1 MASIHDDI
9 IKWKHFP
16 LYWPF
21 VRGIHQSPV
30 NSPHKGQWRGAL
42 MFYFICAGINGWV
55 NNGEAGDL
63 RRHRAHFDVI
73 IMFTVNIL
81 QSIMMTSVNK
91 TKLPHHADVI
101 KWKKKSAL
109 LALCERNP
117 LATDG
122 FPSQRPALMFSLI
135 CAWTNRLPNNRD
147 TGDLKR
153 HCARYDVIVM
163 IASGSY
169 NRVYT
174 GTVKIVCNQGQIS
187 RIMLTS
193 VALKA

>member
-1 MASIHDDI
+1 MVLVLFMASIHDDI

-16 LYWPF
+16 LYWSF
-21 VRGIHQSPV
+21 VQGIHQSPV

-42 MFYFICAGINGWV
+42 MFSFICAGINGWV

-63 RRHRAHFDVI
+63 GRHRAHFDVI

-117 LATDG
+117 VATDG
-122 FPSQRPALMFSLI
+122 PLTKASFDVFFDLRLNKPFTERTIETPAIWNAIAL
-135 CAWTNRLPNNRD
+135 
-147 TGDLKR
+147 
-153 HCARYDVIVM
+153 VM
-163 IASGSY
+163 
-169 NRVYT
+169 
-174 GTVKIVCNQGQIS
+174 
-187 RIMLTS
+187 TS
-193 VALKA
+193 S